1 MFIAPPLPDISSAV
15 AVIAR
20 KNRSVRDVLSNRET
34 QFWINNHQ
42 GIAPELWLIQN
53 NTGPGPDSAG
63 AFSHVSQVKENP
75 VLDLA
80 GSDGVL
86 VKGITDQSL
95 EYKIFAATREGG
107 STEGDNFIV
116 KNGGDWG
123 ILFEDSALAVVKSR
137 GADSPGTNSYTGTGV
152 MLGLFNTSI
161 GTLSYTDN
169 STTGLATV
177 YIDPTSTVGTFT
189 NTATLAADYSV
200 VNEGKITGDITNTG
214 IMAPVLNTGTIGG
227 NASLGKGTMLSPATL
242 ILAGSSASVAG
253 TVSSDGTS
261 GAAAGKNTLLAIGDA
276 DNTATLDTDSVG
288 SAYVDNLSIASGS
301 QLTVL
306 KNNDWHLLS
315 TGADAVS
322 NAGTLVMNSGSTLAG
337 NLTSTGTLTMSDEAS
352 ASASIGGSLINS
364 GRIVLNPTDHSAGN
378 TLTINGNYTGTAGS
392 SLQLGTVLGGDNSLT
407 DLLNITGNASGQ
419 TKVYVTNENGAGA
432 HTLEGIKVI
441 AVGATSGA
449 DFSLGNRVVAGAY
462 DYSLT
467 GRADG
472 YYLTSLYAPTP
483 PTPLTPLTPLTPT
496 VRPEVG
502 SYTAS
507 LRAANTLF
515 SFSLRDREGEQNF
528 TGSSEKERAE
538 PGIWM
543 RNEGGYNSASTSDE
557 QNHTDSSRYVLQMGG
572 DLARWSTDGVNQF
585 SLGLMGGYA
594 TQHST
599 TRNALTG
606 YRSQADIHGY
616 STGAYVTWFQ
626 NAADKTGFYADSWMQ
641 YSWFNTQVKGDGL
654 DAEHYDSRGLSASLE
669 SGYAMR
675 VSQWKSTTGTEN
687 AVYIEPHAQA
697 VWSGVNADSFSE
709 TNGTRVSGTG
719 NDNLQLRLGAR
730 TYLNGKSRYDRDT
743 YREFQPFVEAN
754 WIYNTQQ
761 YGVRMNDVVFRAAGD
776 RNVGELKTGVE
787 ARLGERFS
795 GWVAIAQQMGGS
807 GYADTTGSLG
817 VRYTF

>member
-1 MFIAPPLPDISSAV
+1 
-15 AVIAR
+15 
-20 KNRSVRDVLSNRET
+20 
-34 QFWINNHQ
+34 
-42 GIAPELWLIQN
+42 
-53 NTGPGPDSAG
+53 
-63 AFSHVSQVKENP
+63 
-75 VLDLA
+75 
-80 GSDGVL
+80 
-86 VKGITDQSL
+86 
-95 EYKIFAATREGG
+95 
-107 STEGDNFIV
+107 
-116 KNGGDWG
+116 
-123 ILFEDSALAVVKSR
+123 
-137 GADSPGTNSYTGTGV
+137 